1 MDWSMFFHGTDRSAG
16 DPAPRQ
22 QGFSGHHR
30 HGHIDGI
37 GAQQVKRESW
47 TVVGIFVDPKSGGIL
62 LAFTGVI

>member
-1 MDWSMFFHGTDRSAG
+1 MVRHFNHGADRSAG

-37 GAQQVKRESW
+37 GAQQVKRES
-47 TVVGIFVDPKSGGIL
+47 
-62 LAFTGVI
+62 